1 MITLE
6 TKLAIGFKF
15 EVTTA
20 NGFKLVGN
28 RNRQY
33 LVTLE
38 NDLYNV
44 YAFNLKGVNIV
55 NEKEIKGVFAD
66 QLNET
71 IKSLA

>member
-1 MITLE
+1 MISLS

-15 EVTTA
+15 EVTTKK
-20 NGFKLVGN
+20 GFKLVGN

-44 YAFNLKGVNIV
+44 HAFNVKGINLV
-55 NEKEIKGVFAD
+55 NEKKVNGIFAN
-66 QLNET
+66 QLNQT
-71 IKSLA
+71 IRELV

>member
-1 MITLE
+1 MISLK

-15 EVTTA
+15 EVTTK

-28 RNRQY
+28 KNRQF

-44 YAFNLKGVNIV
+44 YAFNLKGINLV
-55 NEKEIKGVFAD
+55 NEKKVNGIFAN
-66 QLNET
+66 QLNQT
-71 IKSLA
+71 IRELA

>member
-1 MITLE
+1 MITLA

-28 RNRQY
+28 RNRQF

-44 YAFNLKGVNIV
+44 YAFTLKGINMV
-55 NEKEIKGVFAD
+55 NEKKVNGIFAD
-66 QLNET
+66 QLNKT
-71 IKSLA
+71 ITELA

>member
-1 MITLE
+1 MITLA

-15 EVTTA
+15 EVTTV

-28 RNRQY
+28 RNRQF

-44 YAFNLKGVNIV
+44 YAFTLKGINMV
-55 NEKEIKGVFAD
+55 NEKKVNGIFAD
-66 QLNET
+66 QLNKT
-71 IKSLA
+71 ITELA